1 MKLFEKPGYET
12 IIGDG
17 KHLTEYMQNLI
28 KQGKISESQAMSIK
42 DRLKNR
48 FDKGSIKE
56 E

>member
-1 MKLFEKPGYET
+1 MKLFEKPVYET

>member
-1 MKLFEKPGYET
+1 MKLFEKPVYET

-28 KQGKISESQAMSIK
+28 KQLQ
-42 DRLKNR
+42 LL
-48 FDKGSIKE
+48 E